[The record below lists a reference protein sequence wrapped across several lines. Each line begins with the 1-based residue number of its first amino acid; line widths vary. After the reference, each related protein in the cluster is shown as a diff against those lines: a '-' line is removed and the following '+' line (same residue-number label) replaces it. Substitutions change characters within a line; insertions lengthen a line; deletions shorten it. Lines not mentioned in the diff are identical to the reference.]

1 MPMAKAEGWESTPK
15 TARKRGKGRAKSSP
29 TPGPDTSA
37 VSKRTRV
44 KPEFILARGAKVFV
58 KYEGLLALAHD
69 IGLSGIQTEVIDV
82 TEERALIHAIVTMEK
97 GQTFSGIGEAWSTE
111 KGQGRDGIDMG
122 TTYVRMAETRAK
134 ARALRDAT
142 NVGITAWEEV
152 DTELEGE
159 E

>member
-1 MPMAKAEGWESTPK
+1 M
-15 TARKRGKGRAKSSP
+15 
-29 TPGPDTSA
+29 
-37 VSKRTRV
+37 
-44 KPEFILARGAKVFV
+44 FV

-69 IGLSGIQTEVIDV
+69 IGLSGIRTEVIEV
-82 TEERALIHAIVTMEK
+82 TEERALVRATVAMK
-97 GQTFSGIGEAWSTE
+97 NSTFFTGIGEAWSTE
-111 KGQGRDGIDMG
+111 KGQGRDGIDMK